1 MWKLEED
8 TFSFYRTE
16 TGSEWLNDWLKV
28 TELELGECRSPKF
41 RSIKSY
47 PYDLQIQVEPL
58 CSHLIS
64 EQEILLLFFHWS
76 IFHAVKIDS

>member
-8 TFSFYRTE
+8 TFAFYRTE
-16 TGSEWLNDWLKV
+16 TSSEWLNECLKV
-28 TELELGECRSPKF
+28 TELELGEPRSPKF

-47 PYDLQIQVEPL
+47 PYDHQIQVKPL

-76 IFHAVKIDS
+76 IFHVVKIGS